1 MSMKCI
7 GREEGVLMRTMAIGQ
22 REIKK
27 ERGELTVYKGTAT
40 QPLNACDE
48 VTVIPQAERG
58 EIWSEPSRRA
68 ITDSE
73 VRTDKRLHV
82 LCPPLSRYVSSG
94 ELSLFPD
101 GACTR
106 PLL

>member
-1 MSMKCI
+1 
-7 GREEGVLMRTMAIGQ
+7 MRTMAIGQ

-94 ELSLFPD
+94 ELSLFQTGRVRAPSYKQKSRYPE
-101 GACTR
+101 G
-106 PLL
+106 